1 LALSRRTLP
10 FLFLVVLVFLAPTA
24 ALVSEGLLS
33 FGSFGWE
40 TAAVQLGRYAPST
53 FFLLALSVVG
63 ASVLGV
69 STAYLCARFEFPFR
83 RTVVWLS
90 LLPLA
95 VPSYLVAYA
104 WVDTLVDLGVHG
116 GQLRNIPL
124 TAFVF
129 ATCLSPYIFLP
140 SYSAF
145 RMIPKSLVESAALLG
160 KNRLTTFVKVELPLV
175 WPSVFVGASL
185 VGMEVLADFGTVD
198 FMAVDTWSTGIF
210 RSWFGLN
217 DRARAAFLALILFAA
232 SGVFLLWQLSANSKK
247 TLYSALRSS
256 ALVQRRGTSLLASV
270 PLLATTFV
278 APFVSCLA
286 PVLILIYR
294 TLVDSHTV
302 EFSNLFTSTWTTF
315 WVAITASVLVV
326 TTGFF
331 FALASRLSGRQRL
344 VSILLRLGTL
354 GYAFPGGVLGVGLL
368 IILSYFSLGGTLIAL
383 FFAYVIR
390 FVTIGANTIEAG
402 WQTIPNRYIE
412 QARLLGCTPVTGFIR
427 VELPLLKKSIACAFV
442 LCCIDVVKELP
453 ATMLLMPL
461 NFETLALRTYNLA
474 SDERLAETAPYS
486 LLMIVVCGVGVLAAQ
501 KMGAFSL
508 LAEDDAK
515 AHGTRAQ

>member
-1 LALSRRTLP
+1 MSLRILP
-10 FLFLVVLVFLAPTA
+10 IIFLVILVFLAPTA

-40 TAAVQLGRYAPST
+40 AAASQFGRYAPST
-53 FFLLALSVVG
+53 LLLLVLSVLG
-63 ASVLGV
+63 ASVLGL
-69 STAYLCARFEFPFR
+69 STAYLCARFEFPMR
-83 RTVVWLS
+83 HVVVWLS

-140 SYSAF
+140 SYNAF
-145 RMIPKSLVESAALLG
+145 TMIPKSLVESSALLG
-160 KNRLTTFVKVELPLV
+160 RSRLTTFVEVELPLV

-217 DRARAAFLALILFAA
+217 DRARAAFLALMLFAA

-247 TLYSALRSS
+247 SLYSALRSS
-256 ALVQRRGTSLLASV
+256 ALVPRRRTSVRASV
-270 PLLATTFV
+270 PLLATTV
-278 APFVSCLA
+278 IAPFVSCLA
-286 PVLILIYR
+286 PVLILIHR
-294 TLVDSHTV
+294 TLVDSH
-302 EFSNLFTSTWTTF
+302 SIALSDLFTPTWTTL
-315 WVAITASVLVV
+315 WVAVTASVLVV
-326 TTGFF
+326 ISGFL
-331 FALASRLSGRQRL
+331 FALASRLSGGQRL
-344 VSILLRLGTL
+344 VAILLRLGTL

-390 FVTIGANTIEAG
+390 FVTIGANTIETG
-402 WQTIPNRYIE
+402 WQTIPKRYVE
-412 QARLLGCTPVTGFIR
+412 QARLLGCSPLTGFVR
-427 VELPLLKKSIACAFV
+427 VELPLLKKSVACAFA

-508 LAEDDAK
+508 STSDEAK
-515 AHGTRAQ
+515 AHETGAQ